1 VLGNGSVL
9 EFDTPQ
15 MLLSD
20 ANSQL
25 SSLVDQAGVAEAEHL
40 RMLVN
45 DAKLN
50 AQQQNHEIVIDNEK
64 SLEDVSETDPL
75 LTSTPTLI

>member
-15 MLLSD
+15 VLLSD

-45 DAKLN
+45 DAESN
-50 AQQQNHEIVIDNEK
+50 AQENHEIVIDNEN
-64 SLEDVSETDPL
+64 SFENISETD
-75 LTSTPTLI
+75 SLI